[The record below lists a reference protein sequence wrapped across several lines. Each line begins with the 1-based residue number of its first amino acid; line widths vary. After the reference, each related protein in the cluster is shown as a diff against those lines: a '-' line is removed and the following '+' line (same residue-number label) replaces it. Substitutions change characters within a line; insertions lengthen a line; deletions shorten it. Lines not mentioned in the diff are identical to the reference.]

1 MRELWPKWSADDAK
15 KGEYRTPSSA
25 EAYSHNQFMQELQKK
40 KSIILRLNG
49 AAGDQSCFAFGQKT
63 KYGALHRITT
73 RAASTAAT
81 LWARGPDVS
90 ISVAD
95 FKLMSSIIFTTAD
108 ACFPCW

>member
-25 EAYSHNQFMQELQKK
+25 EAYSHNQFMQELRKK

-63 KYGALHRITT
+63 KYSALHRITT
-73 RAASTAAT
+73 RAALTAAT